1 MTPKFKAIAPPP
13 TPKQENPFERLADI
27 AYRFGINLN
36 DQREAVGLPRV
47 YQVENEPKVLK
58 CPNCGANI
66 SVQDIKCK
74 YCGTAFYWGN
84 PNWNVG

>member
-1 MTPKFKAIAPPP
+1 MTQKFKAIIPPSS
-13 TPKQENPFERLADI
+13 PKQENPFERLADI
-27 AYRFGINLN
+27 AYKFGINLN

-74 YCGTAFYWGN
+74 YCGTEFYWGK
-84 PNWNVG
+84 PILD